1 MQFDTVA
8 TNAFFP
14 IWKKYRPVLLKLMKD
29 AGDEVQ
35 TYPLSKH
42 EFTDVD
48 TKKSTTYPFK
58 LEAHEGRAVNS
69 IKSSLLAQDLL
80 TLLKMSQTA
89 VELMNSATY
98 TFKLDKEFVL
108 HVSAEKVET
117 TEEKTTEE

>member
-14 IWKKYRPVLLKLMKD
+14 VWKKYRPVLLKLMKD
-29 AGDEVQ
+29 AEEETQ
-35 TYPLSKH
+35 TYPFSKH

-80 TLLKMSQTA
+80 SLLKMSQTA
-89 VELMNSATY
+89 VELMDAATY

-108 HVSAEKVET
+108 HVSSEKAENAEEA
-117 TEEKTTEE
+117 TEE